1 MWKELPKPLM
11 SKFGFQGCLASLEL
25 NGEMIDPLKVK
36 YSLMNLLFFNKLR
49 DFVDALAIAVL
60 SITGFLVVFLE
71 TRGILNSR
79 NFAKLKDFC

>member
-36 YSLMNLLFFNKLR
+36 YFS
-49 DFVDALAIAVL
+49 DE
-60 SITGFLVVFLE
+60 FLIF
-71 TRGILNSR
+71 
-79 NFAKLKDFC
+79 

>member
-36 YSLMNLLFFNKLR
+36 YFS
-49 DFVDALAIAVL
+49 DE
-60 SITGFLVVFLE
+60 FL
-71 TRGILNSR
+71 IL
-79 NFAKLKDFC
+79 